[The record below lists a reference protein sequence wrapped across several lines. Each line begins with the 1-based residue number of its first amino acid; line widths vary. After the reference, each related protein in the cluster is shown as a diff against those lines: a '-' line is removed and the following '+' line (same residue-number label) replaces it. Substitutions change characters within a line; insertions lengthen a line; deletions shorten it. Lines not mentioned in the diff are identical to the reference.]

1 MDEAERVSAG
11 EAFKRELEA
20 NPDARAGWE
29 RARLRL
35 KIFGELISEAEKS
48 IREDREAALQELGNA
63 IRDAMQQT
71 GRELEAAGFEPPRT
85 IEEWQH
91 LAHLVEMPFETI
103 RKGTFTAADVYA
115 VAMAWVDRQKLKAK
129 LQADA
134 MGSAPIAAGM
144 PIDEVIRRAEAHVKA
159 HGGVFPGRNKLAEII
174 GCAPAS
180 ITKAVKRSSYLKAR
194 KAEHDAAKKSGREV
208 QVSDPM
214 DAFVGESGSDEDDRD
229 AALDRL
235 IAEQEAERKREERQH
250 RSAKRR
256 PPQRQDDRD

>member
-1 MDEAERVSAG
+1 MNESERVSAG
-11 EAFKRELEA
+11 EAFKRELET

-35 KIFGELISEAEKS
+35 KLFGELMSKAEES

-71 GRELEAAGFEPPRT
+71 GRELEAVGFEPPRT
-85 IEEWQH
+85 IEDWQH

-103 RKGTFTAADVYA
+103 RKGNFTAADVYA

-129 LQADA
+129 LQTKATSS
-134 MGSAPIAAGM
+134 MPMPGM

-159 HGGVFPGRNKLAEII
+159 HKGVFPGRNKLAEII

-180 ITKAVKRSSYLKAR
+180 ITKAVKNSSYLKAR
-194 KAEHDAAKKSGREV
+194 KAEHDATKKSGREV
-208 QVSDPM
+208 QVSDSM
-214 DAFVGESGSDEDDRD
+214 DAFTDESDGDQDDRD

-250 RSAKRR
+250 RSAKQR
-256 PPQRQDDRD
+256 PPRRVDDRD